1 MINQIP
7 QVIIGTGQVM
17 IQVRALL
24 VVIWK
29 RLNILQFFSRFEKKL
44 A

>member
-17 IQVRALL
+17 IQVTALL

-29 RLNILQFFSRFEKKL
+29 RLNILQFFFQI
-44 A
+44 